1 MLLSA
6 QKRPTFR
13 RPMPRRRNPRPS
25 PFPRRSPRSRSA
37 ILGDLLVLA
46 LEIGGALELGLLALG
61 PARGDGTR
69 RRRRRILGL
78 AHRYEAE
85 DAVHELQ
92 VAFDLEQRLR
102 RAPVLEEDVERP
114 PLLGEHVGELAQP
127 PLLHLTDGPALVLDQ
142 LLHALGQL
150 LRGRLPQVGMEQD
163 ECLIAAVR
171 PAVPP
176 SGWCDSSPA
185 RGR

>member
-6 QKRPTFR
+6 QKRQTFR

-37 ILGDLLVLA
+37 ILGDLLVQA
-46 LEIGGALELGLLALG
+46 LELGGALELGLLPLG

-78 AHRYEAE
+78 AHRHEAE

-92 VAFDLEQRLR
+92 VALDLEQRLPP
-102 RAPVLEEDVERP
+102 APVLEADVERP
-114 PLLGEHVGELAQP
+114 PLLGAPVGGVAGP
-127 PLLHLTDGPALVLDQ
+127 PLLHLTDCAPLV
-142 LLHALGQL
+142 
-150 LRGRLPQVGMEQD
+150 R
-163 ECLIAAVR
+163 
-171 PAVPP
+171 
-176 SGWCDSSPA
+176 
-185 RGR
+185 